1 MHPLMVVE
9 LEIVVQPLLDVA
21 YRLVIMKKNVLILHG
36 TPKSL
41 NKEVIQRLSS
51 PVYTDL
57 NPTV

>member
-41 NKEVIQRLSS
+41 NKEVIQRSSS